1 MTEIQFNE
9 IKERLSKWRN
19 DRHLTYRK
27 QRNGFLGNVY
37 EEVSEY
43 YRSMNEYE
51 QIDALMDIII
61 FTVNSFDFDYK
72 LNKYEIIPTTYFTS
86 VLNTLTNIARTLR
99 YYYNEVYKIENSD
112 LDDKEKEL
120 ELEKIEK
127 EFGPSFQQHAFS
139 LIYEV
144 EDLTKD
150 LGFDFYKCMLE
161 AIKEIE
167 SRTGHYDEGLK
178 KFVKDTGAY
187 TEKEAYEIAKREKVF
202 FNFVNFKL
210 YQDRRTMEYY
220 WVDDTNDSANCKRI
234 KIKKWYKADYESCRI
249 K

>member
-51 QIDALMDIII
+51 QIDALMDIIV

-72 LNKYEIIPTTYFTS
+72 LNEYEIISTTYFTS

-99 YYYNEVYKIENSD
+99 YYYKEVYKIENSD

-127 EFGPSFQQHAFS
+127 EFRPSFQQHAWS
-139 LIYEV
+139 IIYEV
-144 EDLTKD
+144 KDLTED

-161 AIKEIE
+161 TIKEIE
-167 SRTGHYDEGLK
+167 SRKGYYNESIGKFIKDEGYYSITNLK
-178 KFVKDTGAY
+178 NEIKLPKTYKIIDVIE
-187 TEKEAYEIAKREKVF
+187 EKELFLVKIKTSNTV
-202 FNFVNFKL
+202 L
-210 YQDRRTMEYY
+210 
-220 WVDDTNDSANCKRI
+220 TNKF
-234 KIKKWYKADYESCRI
+234 KKWYKSDYESCRR

>member
-51 QIDALMDIII
+51 QIDALMDIIV
-61 FTVNSFDFDYK
+61 FTANSFDFDYK
-72 LNKYEIIPTTYFTS
+72 LNEYEVISITYFTS

-99 YYYNEVYKIENSD
+99 DYYKEVYKIENSD

-127 EFGPSFQQHAFS
+127 GFRPTFQQHAWS
-139 LIYEV
+139 IIYEV
-144 EDLTKD
+144 KGLTEN
-150 LGFDFYKCMLE
+150 LGFDFYKCMIE
-161 AIKEIE
+161 TIKEIE
-167 SRTGHYDEGLK
+167 SREQDPEQK
-178 KFVKDTGAY
+178 K
-187 TEKEAYEIAKREKVF
+187 EW
-202 FNFVNFKL
+202 
-210 YQDRRTMEYY
+210 EY
-220 WVDDTNDSANCKRI
+220 
-234 KIKKWYKADYESCRI
+234 KIKNKIEIKDKWRKNNHQKEETKYKADYESCRI

>member
-51 QIDALMDIII
+51 QIDALMDIIV

-72 LNKYEIIPTTYFTS
+72 LNEYEVISTTYFTS

-99 YYYNEVYKIENSD
+99 DYYKEVYKIENLD

-127 EFGPSFQQHAFS
+127 EFRPSFQQHAWS
-139 LIYEV
+139 IIYEV
-144 EDLTKD
+144 KDLTED
-150 LGFDFYKCMLE
+150 LGFDFYKCMIE
-161 AIKEIE
+161 TIKEIE
-167 SRTGHYDEGLK
+167 SREQDPEQK
-178 KFVKDTGAY
+178 KEWEYKIKNKIEIKDKWRKNNHQ
-187 TEKEAYEIAKREKVF
+187 KEETKYKANYE
-202 FNFVNFKL
+202 
-210 YQDRRTMEYY
+210 
-220 WVDDTNDSANCKRI
+220 SGRI
-234 KIKKWYKADYESCRI
+234 K
-249 K
+249 

>member
-43 YRSMNEYE
+43 YRSTNEYE
-51 QIDALMDIII
+51 QIDALMDIIV
-61 FTVNSFDFDYK
+61 FTANSFDFDYK
-72 LNKYEIIPTTYFTS
+72 LNEYEVISITYFTS

-99 YYYNEVYKIENSD
+99 DYYKEVYKIENSY

-127 EFGPSFQQHAFS
+127 GFRPTFQQHAWS
-139 LIYEV
+139 IIYEV
-144 EDLTKD
+144 KDLTEN
-150 LGFDFYKCMLE
+150 LGFDFYKCMIE
-161 AIKEIE
+161 TIKEIE
-167 SRTGHYDEGLK
+167 SREQDPEQK
-178 KFVKDTGAY
+178 K
-187 TEKEAYEIAKREKVF
+187 EW
-202 FNFVNFKL
+202 
-210 YQDRRTMEYY
+210 EY
-220 WVDDTNDSANCKRI
+220 
-234 KIKKWYKADYESCRI
+234 KIKNKIEIKDKWRKNNHQKEETKYKADYESCRI

>member
-51 QIDALMDIII
+51 QIDALMDIIV

-72 LNKYEIIPTTYFTS
+72 LNEYEVISTTYFTS

-99 YYYNEVYKIENSD
+99 DYYKEVYKIENSD

-127 EFGPSFQQHAFS
+127 EFRPTFQQHAWS
-139 LIYEV
+139 IIYEV
-144 EDLTKD
+144 KDLTED
-150 LGFDFYKCMLE
+150 LGFDFYKCMIE
-161 AIKEIE
+161 TIKEIE
-167 SRTGHYDEGLK
+167 SRTGYYDEKLK
-178 KFVKDTGAY
+178 KFIKDEGYYDITHLKNEIKLPK
-187 TEKEAYEIAKREKVF
+187 TYEIINMIEEKDLFLVKIKTP
-202 FNFVNFKL
+202 NTIL
-210 YQDRRTMEYY
+210 
-220 WVDDTNDSANCKRI
+220 TNKF
-234 KIKKWYKADYESCRI
+234 KKWYKADYESCRI

>member
-9 IKERLSKWRN
+9 IKERLSKWRK

-51 QIDALMDIII
+51 QIDALMDIIV

-72 LNKYEIIPTTYFTS
+72 LNEYEVISTTYFTS

-99 YYYNEVYKIENSD
+99 YYYKEVYKIENSD

-127 EFGPSFQQHAFS
+127 EFRPSFQQHAWS
-139 LIYEV
+139 IIYEV
-144 EDLTKD
+144 KDLTED
-150 LGFDFYKCMLE
+150 LGFDFYKCTLE
-161 AIKEIE
+161 TIKEIE
-167 SRTGHYDEGLK
+167 SRCGYYNITLK
-178 KFVKDTGAY
+178 KFVKNPGAY
-187 TEKEAYEIAKREKVF
+187 SKIEALDLAVNDFELTNTPNKYFVDKEDNDYWYIKIEDNNGDYE
-202 FNFVNFKL
+202 
-210 YQDRRTMEYY
+210 DYY
-220 WVDDTNDSANCKRI
+220 
-234 KIKKWYKADYESCRI
+234 IKKWYKADYESCRI

>member
-27 QRNGFLGNVY
+27 QRNAFLGNVY

-51 QIDALMDIII
+51 QIDALMDIIV
-61 FTVNSFDFDYK
+61 FTANSFDFDYK
-72 LNKYEIIPTTYFTS
+72 LNEYEVISITYFTS

-99 YYYNEVYKIENSD
+99 DYYKEVYKIENSD

-127 EFGPSFQQHAFS
+127 GFRPTFQQHAWS
-139 LIYEV
+139 IIYEV
-144 EDLTKD
+144 KGLTEN
-150 LGFDFYKCMLE
+150 LGFDFYKCMIE
-161 AIKEIE
+161 TIKEIE
-167 SRTGHYDEGLK
+167 SREQDPEQK
-178 KFVKDTGAY
+178 K
-187 TEKEAYEIAKREKVF
+187 EW
-202 FNFVNFKL
+202 
-210 YQDRRTMEYY
+210 EY
-220 WVDDTNDSANCKRI
+220 
-234 KIKKWYKADYESCRI
+234 KIKNKIEIKDKWRKNNHQKEETKYKADYESCRI